1 MSDAIRLVVP
11 AQSRHVRLVRLTAA
25 GVAADAGLDVDDV
38 EDVRVAVS
46 ELFALLVDDA
56 ESEADEVEVRY
67 QANDDGIEI
76 TGRRAVSAPTSDSA
90 EPPVPDDLALDI
102 LRVIVDEHRF
112 DSDNDERRFE
122 LVKRRRSEHPV

>member
-1 MSDAIRLVVP
+1 MSDVIRLVVP

-56 ESEADEVEVRY
+56 ESPADEVEVEYRV
-67 QANDDGIEI
+67 DRDGIEI
-76 TGRRAVSAPTSDSA
+76 QGRRAMTGPESNSTHP
-90 EPPVPDDLALDI
+90 EPDDLALDI

-112 DSDNDERRFE
+112 DSASGERRFE
-122 LVKRRRSEHPV
+122 LVKRRRSEQQV